1 MMRNK
6 DSYNSN
12 IEEIKQL
19 KSNYEAKLK
28 KMNENMKELKDKKLV
43 EY

>member
-1 MMRNK
+1 MRNK

-19 KSNYEAKLK
+19 KNNYEAKLK
-28 KMNENMKELKDKKLV
+28 KMNENLSELK
-43 EY
+43 